1 MSTFPAFSSMIKC
14 RQGGAARLK
23 FIIVVGCMSEEW
35 VSEGGLQ
42 RRRKSQ
48 RMQDEACVISV
59 LSANTEFNGLCRLH
73 LQNLTSSRIS
83 M

>member
-1 MSTFPAFSSMIKC
+1 MSTFPVFFSMIKC

-23 FIIVVGCMSEEW
+23 YIIVLGCMSVEW

-48 RMQDEACVISV
+48 RMQDEACVISDLASNRV
-59 LSANTEFNGLCRLH
+59 QWSVSATPTPSC
-73 LQNLTSSRIS
+73 RIS
-83 M
+83 T